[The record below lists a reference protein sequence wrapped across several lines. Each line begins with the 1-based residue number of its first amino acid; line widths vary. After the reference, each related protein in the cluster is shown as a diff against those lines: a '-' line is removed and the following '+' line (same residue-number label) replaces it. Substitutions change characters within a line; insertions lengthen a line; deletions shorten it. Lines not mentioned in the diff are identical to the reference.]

1 MTLYQGIAGGKIR
14 VQAVSAGVELLAGAT
29 SWSAVSDERL
39 KKNIKP
45 LEYGLSDVLQ
55 INPVRFDYKTD
66 ESDDSKRLGFI
77 AQELQPVIPEAV
89 GGNEETFYGVSATEL
104 IPALI
109 KAIKELNAKVE
120 TLEARIAALEA

>member
-1 MTLYQGIAGGKIR
+1 MKILF
-14 VQAVSAGVELLAGAT
+14 VYSTDDAL
-29 SWSAVSDERL
+29 
-39 KKNIKP
+39 NYIKP